1 MNIMEDGPSLIW
13 GVICILLLVSS
24 LAARRL
30 SLGDVAKAALAWIAI
45 FAALFAIFSFRFEF
59 IGIWER
65 VKSDITG
72 TAGQSISGD
81 AIELRRQDDG
91 HYWLLVDINNKPV
104 RFMVDSGATMTAIN
118 ATTAREVGVEANGYP
133 IILSTANGRV
143 AAKRANV
150 KLLVVGPH
158 KIENHPVV
166 VSESFGDVNLLGMNF
181 LNNMES
187 WRVEGNMMILQPL
200 KSAPICTGTQ
210 S

>member
-30 SLGDVAKAALAWIAI
+30 SLGEVAKAALAWIAI

-65 VKSDITG
+65 VKADISG
-72 TAGQSISGD
+72 TAGQSISSE

-91 HYWLLVDINNKPV
+91 HYWLLVDIHGKAV

-118 ATTAREVGVEANGYP
+118 ATTAKEVGVEADGYP

-143 AAKRANV
+143 AAKRGNV
-150 KLLVVGPH
+150 RSLVVGPH
-158 KIENHPVV
+158 RIENHAVV

-181 LNNMES
+181 LNSMQS
-187 WRVEGNMMILQPL
+187 WRVEANVMILQP
-200 KSAPICTGTQ
+200 
-210 S
+210 

>member
-30 SLGDVAKAALAWIAI
+30 PLGYVAKAGLAWIAI

-65 VKSDITG
+65 VKADISG
-72 TAGQSISGD
+72 TAGQSISGE

-91 HYWLLVDINNKPV
+91 HYWLMVDINGKPV

-118 ATTAREVGVEANGYP
+118 ADTAKEVGVAADGYP

-143 AAKRANV
+143 AAKRGNV
-150 KLLVVGPH
+150 ASLAIGPH
-158 KIENHPVV
+158 RMENHSVV

-181 LNNMES
+181 LNNMQS
-187 WRVEGNMMILQPL
+187 WRVEGNMMVLQP
-200 KSAPICTGTQ
+200 
-210 S
+210 

>member
-13 GVICILLLVSS
+13 GVVCILLLVSS

-30 SLGDVAKAALAWIAI
+30 PLSYIAKAALAWIAI

-59 IGIWER
+59 ISIWER
-65 VKSDITG
+65 VKADISG
-72 TAGQSISGD
+72 TAGQSISGE

-91 HYWLLVDINNKPV
+91 HYWIMVDINGKPV

-118 ATTAREVGVEANGYP
+118 ATTAKEAGVEADGYP
-133 IILSTANGRV
+133 IILNTANGRV
-143 AAKRANV
+143 VAKRGNV
-150 KLLVVGPH
+150 QSLVVGPH

-181 LNNMES
+181 LNDMQS
-187 WRVEGNMMILQPL
+187 WRVESNKMILIP
-200 KSAPICTGTQ
+200 
-210 S
+210 

>member
-1 MNIMEDGPSLIW
+1 MEDGPSLIW
-13 GVICILLLVSS
+13 GVVCILLLASS

-30 SLGDVAKAALAWIAI
+30 PLTYIAKAALAWIAI

-59 IGIWER
+59 ISIWER
-65 VKSDITG
+65 VKADISG
-72 TAGQSISGD
+72 TAGQSISGE

-91 HYWLLVDINNKPV
+91 HYWIMVDINGKPV

-118 ATTAREVGVEANGYP
+118 ATTAKEAGVEANGYP

-143 AAKRANV
+143 AAKRATV
-150 KLLVVGPH
+150 LSLVVGPH

-181 LNNMES
+181 LNNMQS
-187 WRVEGNMMILQPL
+187 WRVEANKMILIP
-200 KSAPICTGTQ
+200 
-210 S
+210 

>member
-1 MNIMEDGPSLIW
+1 MNIVEDGPSLIW

-30 SLGDVAKAALAWIAI
+30 PLGYVAKAGLAWIAI

-65 VKSDITG
+65 VKADISG
-72 TAGQSISGD
+72 TAGQNISGE

-91 HYWLLVDINNKPV
+91 HYWLMVDINGKPV

-118 ATTAREVGVEANGYP
+118 ATTAREAGVSADGYP

-143 AAKRANV
+143 AAKRGNV
-150 KLLVVGPH
+150 ASLAIGPH
-158 KIENHPVV
+158 RMENHSVV

-181 LNNMES
+181 LNNMQS
-187 WRVEGNMMILQPL
+187 WRVEGNMMVLQP
-200 KSAPICTGTQ
+200 
-210 S
+210 

>member
-1 MNIMEDGPSLIW
+1 MEDGPSLIW
-13 GVICILLLVSS
+13 GVVCILLLASS

-30 SLGDVAKAALAWIAI
+30 PLTYIAKAALAWIAI

-59 IGIWER
+59 ISIWER
-65 VKSDITG
+65 VKADISG
-72 TAGQSISGD
+72 TAGQSISGE

-91 HYWLLVDINNKPV
+91 HYWITVDINGKPV

-118 ATTAREVGVEANGYP
+118 ATTAKEAGVEANGYP

-143 AAKRANV
+143 AAKRATV
-150 KLLVVGPH
+150 LSLVVGPH

-181 LNNMES
+181 LNDMQS
-187 WRVEGNMMILQPL
+187 WRVEANKMFLIP
-200 KSAPICTGTQ
+200 
-210 S
+210 

>member
-30 SLGDVAKAALAWIAI
+30 SLGEVAKAALAWIAI

-65 VKSDITG
+65 VKADISG
-72 TAGQSISGD
+72 TAGQSISGE

-91 HYWLLVDINNKPV
+91 HYWLLVDINGKAV

-118 ATTAREVGVEANGYP
+118 ATTAKEVGVEANGYP

-143 AAKRANV
+143 AAKRGNV
-150 KLLVVGPH
+150 RSLVVGPH
-158 KIENHPVV
+158 RIENHAVV

-181 LNNMES
+181 LNSMQS
-187 WRVEGNMMILQPL
+187 WRVEANVMILQP
-200 KSAPICTGTQ
+200 
-210 S
+210 

>member
-30 SLGDVAKAALAWIAI
+30 PLGYVAKAGLAWLAI

-65 VKSDITG
+65 VKADISG
-72 TAGQSISGD
+72 TAGQSISGE

-91 HYWLLVDINNKPV
+91 HYWLMVDINGKPV
-104 RFMVDSGATMTAIN
+104 RFMIDSGATTTAIN
-118 ATTAREVGVEANGYP
+118 ATTASEVGVEADGYP

-143 AAKRANV
+143 AANRANV
-150 KLLVVGPH
+150 RLLTVGPH
-158 KIENHPVV
+158 RIENHPVV

-181 LNNMES
+181 LNSMQS
-187 WRVEGNMMILQPL
+187 WRVEANMMVLQP
-200 KSAPICTGTQ
+200 
-210 S
+210 

>member
-13 GVICILLLVSS
+13 GVVSIFLLVSS

-30 SLGDVAKAALAWIAI
+30 PLSYIAKAALAWIAI

-59 IGIWER
+59 ISIWDR
-65 VKSDITG
+65 VKADISG
-72 TAGQSISGD
+72 TAGQSISGE

-91 HYWLLVDINNKPV
+91 HYWIIVDINAKPV

-118 ATTAREVGVEANGYP
+118 ATTAREAGVEANGYP

-143 AAKRANV
+143 AAKRGNV
-150 KLLVVGPH
+150 QSLVVGPH
-158 KIENHPVV
+158 RIENHPVV

-181 LNNMES
+181 LNNMQS
-187 WRVEGNMMILQPL
+187 WRVESNKMILIP
-200 KSAPICTGTQ
+200 
-210 S
+210 